1 MSTPTSAPPNS
12 RRCRERYPRGVT
24 QLPQRPSA
32 PSERLIVALD
42 FDTLADAI
50 ALVETLGE
58 AVVWYKVGL
67 RMFVPEGIASVR
79 ALLERGRRVFLDLK
93 MHDIPETVRSASR
106 NIAEAGVEMLTVQG
120 DADTVRA
127 AAEGVEGRAAV
138 LYVPMLSSQAGTD
151 SEKLILRRGEQALEA
166 GADGLIVSGQEVAAA
181 RRHFGDGILLVSPG
195 IRPSSAATDDHKRS
209 LTPGEA
215 VQLGADYLVVGRPI
229 RDAGDP
235 RAAAEQIIAEVAQV
249 STVSGG

>member
-1 MSTPTSAPPNS
+1 MSTPTSAPANS

-24 QLPQRPSA
+24 PLPQRPSS

-42 FDTLADAI
+42 FDTLAEAT

-79 ALLERGRRVFLDLK
+79 ALRERARHVFLDLK
-93 MHDIPETVRSASR
+93 MHDIPETVRSAAR
-106 NIAEAGVEMLTVQG
+106 NIADAGVEMLTVQG

-138 LYVPMLSSQAGTD
+138 LFVPMLSSQAGANT
-151 SEKLILRRGEQALEA
+151 EALILERGGAALEA
-166 GADGLIVSGQEVAAA
+166 GADGLIVSGEEIAAA
-181 RRHFGDGILLVSPG
+181 RKRFGEGVLLVSPG
-195 IRPSSAATDDHKRS
+195 IRPSSTDANDHKRS
-209 LTPGEA
+209 LIPGEA
-215 VQLGADYLVVGRPI
+215 IRLGADFLVVGRPI
-229 RDAGDP
+229 RDASNP
-235 RAAAEQIIAEVAQV
+235 RVAAEQIIQEIAQF
-249 STVSGG
+249 SAVSGG